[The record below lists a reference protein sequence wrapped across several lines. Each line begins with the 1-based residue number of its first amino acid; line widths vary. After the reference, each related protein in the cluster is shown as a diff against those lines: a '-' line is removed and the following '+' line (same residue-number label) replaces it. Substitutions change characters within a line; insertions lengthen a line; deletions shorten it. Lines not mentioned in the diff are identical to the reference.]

1 LKLTITHHA
10 KVRWFEKFNRIL
22 DRIQIEDEIEYNFK
36 RSKLYN
42 EQNNDINIYK
52 NKYANAY
59 FVTRDRNDERIII
72 TAYPIN
78 VENEKLINTTD
89 YINKQIDDILKL
101 NESFEIQVYR
111 KVLNGELSIFPKN
124 FWKDDI
130 GGDVYIGA
138 KECTLYMY
146 RYLLKWNYADII
158 NKSNK
163 DIFIQNKLNGMINVL
178 FNNSWYMAIYN
189 AYPDIKPYMIKNGGN
204 VREYWQY
211 NGIEKAKEMGVWL
224 TEKLRHKGY
233 KFSSKN
239 ILSLRWDRIIKE
251 YKLQSMLT
259 IVFDNNLVKFFN
271 TVFDSNIIE
280 EDIIR
285 YNLKLMERKY
295 EKLQM

>member
-1 LKLTITHHA
+1 MKLTITHHA
-10 KVRWFEKFNRIL
+10 KVRWFERFNKII
-22 DRIQIEDEIEYNFK
+22 DRIQIEEEIEYNFK
-36 RSKLYN
+36 RAKLYRKN
-42 EQNNDINIYK
+42 NYITVYKNND
-52 NKYANAY
+52 AY
-59 FVTRDRNDERIII
+59 FITRDRNNERIII

-78 VENEKLINTTD
+78 VENEKLININD
-89 YINKQIDDILKL
+89 YINKQTEDILNL

-111 KVLNGELSIFPKN
+111 KVLDGELNKFPQG

-146 RYLLKWNYADII
+146 RHLLKWNYSDII

-163 DIFIQNKLNGMINVL
+163 DIFIQNKLNGMINLL
-178 FNNSWYMAIYN
+178 FNSSWHMAIYN
-189 AYPDIKPYMIKNGGN
+189 AYPEIKPYMIKNGGN
-204 VREYWQY
+204 VREYWQD
-211 NGIEKAKEMGVWL
+211 NGIERAKEMGLWL

-233 KFSSKN
+233 RFSSKN
-239 ILSLRWDRIIKE
+239 ILSLKWDKIIKE

-259 IVFDNNLVKFFN
+259 IVFDNDLVKFFN
-271 TVFDSNIIE
+271 IVFDASITE
-280 EDIIR
+280 EDIVR